1 VTATQAGFNY
11 ENHCQKGYDG
21 HATPP
26 PRGDAVRSRW
36 IVLAAGLVAALV
48 AGCGGGGD
56 GRPAG
61 SGGAGLEV
69 VATTTQ
75 VADFA
80 RVVGGDRVRVTSLI
94 KPNVDAHDYEPSPAD
109 LDAIARAD
117 VVLKNGVGLEA
128 WLDDTIQSSGFQGP
142 VVDTSQGV
150 TLRRDEGGEPDPH
163 IWQDPRNAQRMAANV
178 ERALA
183 AAAPAAAPRFAA
195 NLAAYTGALKA
206 LDAEVARQVDSL
218 ANKKLVTNHDAFGY
232 YLDRYGLELVGSVIP
247 SADTSAEL
255 SGRDI
260 RDLVARIKAT
270 KVKAVFT
277 EASLPARAAETIAR
291 EAGVKVVAGEGA
303 LYGDSLGPPGS
314 DADTYLKMIR
324 HNTATIVSALS
335 GS

>member
-1 VTATQAGFNY
+1 
-11 ENHCQKGYDG
+11 
-21 HATPP
+21 
-26 PRGDAVRSRW
+26 VRNRV
-36 IVLAAGLVAALV
+36 IALAAGLVAVLA
-48 AGCGGGGD
+48 AGCAGGD
-56 GRPAG
+56 RPAG
-61 SGGAGLEV
+61 SGGGQGAALEV

-80 RVVGGDRVRVTSLI
+80 RVVGGDRVRVTTLI

-117 VVLKNGVGLEA
+117 VVLQNGVGLEE

-142 VVDTSQGV
+142 VVDTGRGV
-150 TLRRDEGGEPDPH
+150 ALRRDERGQPDPH
-163 IWQDPRNAQRMAANV
+163 IWQNPRNAQLMAANV

-183 AAAPAAAPRFAA
+183 TAEPAAAPRFAA
-195 NLAAYTGALKA
+195 NLAAYTRELRA
-206 LDAEVARQVDSL
+206 LDADVARQIDSL
-218 ANKKLVTNHDAFGY
+218 ANKKLVTDHDAFGY
-232 YLDRYGLELVGSVIP
+232 YIDRYGLELVGSVIP
-247 SADTSAEL
+247 SSDTSAEL

-277 EASLPARAAETIAR
+277 EASLPARAAETIAS
-291 EAGVKVVAGEGA
+291 EAGVKVVGGEDA

-314 DADTYLKMIR
+314 DGDTYLRMLR
-324 HNTATIVSALS
+324 HNTATIVGNLS

>member
-1 VTATQAGFNY
+1 
-11 ENHCQKGYDG
+11 
-21 HATPP
+21 
-26 PRGDAVRSRW
+26 VRSRW
-36 IVLAAGLVAALV
+36 IVLVAGLVAALA
-48 AGCGGGGD
+48 AGCSGDEPAESAGG
-56 GRPAG
+56 R
-61 SGGAGLEV
+61 GAALEV

-80 RVVGGDRVRVTSLI
+80 RIVGGDRVRVTNLI

-109 LDAIARAD
+109 IDAIARAD
-117 VVLKNGVGLEA
+117 VVLQNGVGLEE

-142 VVDTSQGV
+142 VADTSRGV
-150 TLRRDEGGEPDPH
+150 ALRQDEGGERDPH
-163 IWQDPRNAQRMAANV
+163 IWQDPRNAQVMVANV

-183 AAAPAAAPRFAA
+183 AAEPAAASGFAA
-195 NLAAYTGALKA
+195 RLAAYTRELQA
-206 LDAEVARQVDSL
+206 LDAEVARQIDSL

-232 YLDRYGLELVGSVIP
+232 YIDRYGLELVGSVIP

-277 EASLPARAAETIAR
+277 EASLPASAAETIAA
-291 EAGVKVVAGEGA
+291 EAGVKVVAGEHA
-303 LYGDSLGPPGS
+303 LYGDSLGPAGS
-314 DADTYLKMIR
+314 DADTYVKMIR
-324 HNTATIVSALS
+324 HNTATIVSNLS

>member
-1 VTATQAGFNY
+1 
-11 ENHCQKGYDG
+11 
-21 HATPP
+21 
-26 PRGDAVRSRW
+26 VRSRW
-36 IVLAAGLVAALV
+36 IFLAAGLVAVLL
-48 AGCGGGGD
+48 AGCGGGDRTG
-56 GRPAG
+56 G
-61 SGGAGLEV
+61 SGGALEV

-75 VADFA
+75 VADFV

-94 KPNVDAHDYEPSPAD
+94 KANVDAHDYEPSPAD
-109 LDAIARAD
+109 LDAIARAG
-117 VVLKNGVGLEA
+117 VVLQNGVGLEA

-142 VVDTSQGV
+142 VVDTSRGV
-150 TLRRDEGGEPDPH
+150 ALRRAEGGELDPH
-163 IWQDPRNAQRMAANV
+163 IWQDPRNAQVMAANV

-183 AAAPAAAPRFAA
+183 QAEPAAAAAFKA
-195 NLAAYTGALKA
+195 NLAAYTRELKA
-206 LDAEVARQVDSL
+206 LDAEVARQIGSL
-218 ANKKLVTNHDAFGY
+218 ANKKLVTDHDAFGY

-260 RDLVARIKAT
+260 RELVARIKAT
-270 KVKAVFT
+270 KVKAVFA
-277 EASLPARAAETIAR
+277 EASLPARAAETIAA

-314 DADTYLKMIR
+314 DADTYLRMIR

>member
-1 VTATQAGFNY
+1 
-11 ENHCQKGYDG
+11 
-21 HATPP
+21 
-26 PRGDAVRSRW
+26 
-36 IVLAAGLVAALV
+36 
-48 AGCGGGGD
+48 
-56 GRPAG
+56 
-61 SGGAGLEV
+61 V

-80 RVVGGDRVRVTSLI
+80 RVVGGDHVRVTSLI

-109 LDAIARAD
+109 LDALARAD
-117 VVLKNGVGLEA
+117 VVLQNGVGLEG

-150 TLRRDEGGEPDPH
+150 TPRRAEGGEPDPH
-163 IWQDPRNAQRMAANV
+163 IWQDPRNAQVMAANV

-183 AAAPAAAPRFAA
+183 QAEPAAAPAFQA
-195 NLAAYTGALKA
+195 NLAAYTRELKA
-206 LDAEVARQVDSL
+206 LDAEVARQIGSL
-218 ANKKLVTNHDAFGY
+218 PNKKLVTNHDAFGY
-232 YLDRYGLELVGSVIP
+232 YIDRYGLELVGSVIP

-260 RDLVARIKAT
+260 RDLVAKIEAT
-270 KVKAVFT
+270 KVKAIFA
-277 EASLPARAAETIAR
+277 EASLPARAAETIGA

>member
-1 VTATQAGFNY
+1 M
-11 ENHCQKGYDG
+11 
-21 HATPP
+21 
-26 PRGDAVRSRW
+26 RSRW
-36 IVLAAGLVAALV
+36 IAVVAGLTAVLAAG
-48 AGCGGGGD
+48 CGGA
-56 GRPAG
+56 RPAG
-61 SGGAGLEV
+61 SGGGQGPTLQV

-80 RVVGGDRVRVTSLI
+80 RVVGGDQVRVTSLI

-128 WLDDTIQSSGFQGP
+128 WLDDTIKSSGFQGP

-150 TLRRDEGGEPDPH
+150 PLRRAEGGEPDPH
-163 IWQDPRNAQRMAANV
+163 IWQNPRNAQLMVANV

-183 AAAPAAAPRFAA
+183 TADPAAAPRFAA
-195 NLAAYTGALKA
+195 NLAAYTRELKT
-206 LDAEVARQVDSL
+206 LDAEVARQIDSL
-218 ANKKLVTNHDAFGY
+218 ANRQLVTNHDAFGY
-232 YLDRYGLELVGSVIP
+232 YIDRYGLELVGSVIP

-260 RDLVARIKAT
+260 RELVARIKAT
-270 KVKAVFT
+270 KAKAIFT
-277 EASLPARAAETIAR
+277 EASLPSRTAETIAA

-324 HNTATIVSALS
+324 HNTATIVSNLS